1 MSAPSSR
8 AGETKILA
16 LGNAVSSGIGS
27 APGSLRAIDGGRSNV
42 SAKMGTKDARQS
54 VRVEINGKANDTG
67 IWSKNGFFRMLS
79 ADQDEINDCAL
90 RGLDLPQGRIT
101 EGLRGKKQRRDGDIQ
116 RGGVDGRLFRP
127 IDCAYDHDAAQFRD
141 GSVGHDGTFTVT
153 AEGEGLTYQ
162 WQYQRPGESTWNDA
176 INNGQSATFNQT
188 NVETRHNGFKFRCK
202 VSNSAGSVISN
213 AAMLTVH

>member
-1 MSAPSSR
+1 MKDGKQSGAWAASNGAKDYSLATIGNLEAEAVVTETICAKMDGVSAFIEG
-8 AGETKILA
+8 GETKILA
-16 LGNAVSSGIGS
+16 LCNAVSSGVGS

-101 EGLRGKKQRRDGDIQ
+101 EGLRGK
-116 RGGVDGRLFRP
+116 
-127 IDCAYDHDAAQFRD
+127 
-141 GSVGHDGTFTVT
+141 
-153 AEGEGLTYQ
+153 
-162 WQYQRPGESTWNDA
+162 
-176 INNGQSATFNQT
+176 
-188 NVETRHNGFKFRCK
+188 
-202 VSNSAGSVISN
+202 NSAGTVTSN
-213 AAMLTVH
+213 AAVLT